1 MNQKQPEY
9 VLAVQ
14 SPAHNQISAVLFHI
28 ESREPRGYFQVFVTH
43 YDKTERENV
52 ADLIKW
58 VESFPELDFVV
69 ICKTRRDYQ
78 VINQSLKSHSDKTLE
93 TLKGNKL
100 GVSVVFEILG
110 NRRSDIS
117 ITKNT
122 CTAEEKMLAGDLRY
136 YEEFVS
142 SPYMQLHAV
151 NVLYD
156 CAWKACYLL
165 KTFPSVRTFVFEKST
180 GSALSVLPITPP
192 VIKQEKQPGR
202 PVGPVYEN
210 PTEEAMARVEAA
222 MRPPGDPFAL
232 LGNSAAVGVVG
243 LLRYDNILPIG
254 EEEAETKSWWDWFW
268 NK

>member
-1 MNQKQPEY
+1 MDSKPEY

-14 SPAHNQISAVLFHI
+14 SPAENQISATLFHI

-43 YDKTERENV
+43 YDKTGAENA

-58 VESFPELDFVV
+58 IESFPELDFIV
-69 ICKTRRDYQ
+69 ICKTRRDFQ
-78 VINQSLKSHSDKTLE
+78 VINQILKSHSDKTLE
-93 TLKGNKL
+93 TLNGNRI
-100 GVSVVFEILG
+100 GVAVVFEILG

-122 CTAEEKMLAGDLRY
+122 CTGEEKLVTGDLRY

-165 KTFPSVRTFVFEKST
+165 KTFQAVRNFVF
-180 GSALSVLPITPP
+180 GIPGGPALSVLPINPP

-202 PVGPVYEN
+202 SSGQVYE
-210 PTEEAMARVEAA
+210 PATPEARERAEAA
-222 MRPPGDPFAL
+222 MKPPGDPFAL
-232 LGNSAAVGVVG
+232 LEKAGEPGIG
-243 LLRYDNILPIG
+243 KLEPIG
-254 EEEAETKSWWDWFW
+254 EELPSKSWWDWFW